1 MPSTFFGLDIAK
13 TGLYMA
19 QSGLNTTAHNIANI
33 ETEGYTRQ
41 KIVSKAATPMRANGR
56 HGMIGTGVDLV
67 ELIQTRDVYYDS
79 KYWKNNSL
87 YGGCSAKEN
96 YMMKLQGYLNEIQLE
111 GFTAT
116 FDTMYDTI
124 QELEKDPANLTV
136 RTQVTTVAES
146 FCDYFNALSQ
156 NLTGIQ
162 EDCNFEIKNQV
173 DRVNAFAEEIASL
186 TKQINT
192 IELGGEHANDLRD
205 QRNLLVDQLSAIIN
219 VSVDEKAIGGAGMK
233 TYTLKIDGQTLVDT
247 YEANEL
253 KVVVRDS
260 QYNQTDANGMYDIV
274 WANGQQFNP
283 YAASQTG
290 SIKALFEIRDGNN
303 ADNLQGV
310 TSCQAGAKTV
320 TMTKTNINSQTDLN
334 IPQEG
339 IITVGNREYEYDG
352 FEVEV
357 VDGSYKYTFHLTEEV
372 TATVNNERSKVGV
385 TVDYKGVPYY
395 MAQLNKFI
403 RTFAS
408 RFNKLHNQGMDLNGN
423 QGQDFFTGVDKVTGK
438 DYILEEETDK
448 DYKGF
453 NSQTG
458 IYTSDKDS
466 YYMITAE
473 NFSVNW
479 DIAHDPSLFAA
490 ASDIKDGIG
499 NYDIAKELLALKTDT
514 SMFYQGKPASF
525 LQTLVADVGID
536 TKSTSDLAKSQ
547 KNLVQSIQNQ
557 RLSIG
562 GVDSEEEAMNLI
574 QYQQAYKLSSKV
586 ISIMNEV
593 YDKLINYMGV

>member
-41 KIVSKAATPMRANGR
+41 KIVSKAATPLRANGR

-67 ELIQTRDVYYDS
+67 ELIQTRDVYYDN

-111 GFTAT
+111 GFTST

-192 IELGGEHANDLRD
+192 IELGGDHANDLRD
-205 QRNLLVDQLSAIIN
+205 QRNLLVDKLSSIIN
-219 VSVDEKAIGGAGMK
+219 VSVEEKAVGDAGMK

-253 KVVVRDS
+253 KVVVRD
-260 QYNQTDANGMYDIV
+260 QNYNQTDADGMYDIV

-310 TSCQAGAKTV
+310 VSCQAGDKTV
-320 TMTKTNINSQTDLN
+320 KMTKTNINSQADLN
-334 IPQEG
+334 IPSEG
-339 IITVGNREYEYDG
+339 IITIGNRQYEYDG

-357 VDGSYKYTFHLTEEV
+357 VDGSYEYTFHLKEEV
-372 TATVNNERSKVGV
+372 TATANNERSKVGV

-403 RTFAS
+403 RTFAA
-408 RFNKLHNQGMDLNGN
+408 RFNELHEKGMDLNGDKGMN
-423 QGQDFFTGVDKVTGK
+423 FFTGVNKVTGE
-438 DYILEEETDK
+438 DYVL
-448 DYKGF
+448 GSLGGNF
-453 NSQTG
+453 NSETG
-458 IYTSDKDS
+458 GYTSDKNS
-466 YYMITAE
+466 YYLLTAE

-479 DIAHDPSLFAA
+479 EIAHDPSLFAA

-499 NYDIAKELLALKTDT
+499 NYDIAKQLLALKTDT
-514 SMFYQGKPASF
+514 SMFYQGKPAAF

-547 KNLVQSIQNQ
+547 NNLVQSIGNQ

>member
-1 MPSTFFGLDIAK
+1 MPSTFFGLDIGK
-13 TGLYMA
+13 TGLYIA
-19 QSGLNTTAHNIANI
+19 QAGLNTTAHNIANI

-41 KIVSKAATPMRANGR
+41 KLVTKADTPMRANGR
-56 HGMIGTGVDLV
+56 HGMIGTGVNLV

-96 YMMKLQGYLNEIQLE
+96 YMMKLQNYLNEIQLD
-111 GFTAT
+111 GFTTT
-116 FDTMYDTI
+116 FDSMYDTI

-136 RTQVTTVAES
+136 RTQVSTVAQS
-146 FCDYFNALSQ
+146 LCDYFNELSQ

-173 DRVNAFAEEIASL
+173 DRVNSYAEEIASL

-192 IELGGEHANDLRD
+192 IELRGEHANDLRD
-205 QRNLLVDQLSAIIN
+205 QRNLLVDQLSAIVN
-219 VSVDEKAIGGAGMK
+219 VTVDEKPFGDAGMK
-233 TYTLKIDGQTLVDT
+233 IYTLKIDGQTLVDT
-247 YEANEL
+247 YETNTL
-253 KVVVRDS
+253 KVVVREEK
-260 QYNQTDANGMYDIV
+260 YNQTDADGMYDII
-274 WANGQQFNP
+274 WENGQQFNP
-283 YAASQTG
+283 YAPSQSG

-310 TSCQAGAKTV
+310 TSCKAGDTVV
-320 TMTKTNINSQTDLN
+320 TMTKTNVNSQVDLN
-334 IPQEG
+334 IPPQG
-339 IITVGNREYEYDG
+339 IITIGNREYEYDG
-352 FEVEV
+352 FEVETV
-357 VDGSYKYTFHLTEEV
+357 GDSYTYTFHLTEPV
-372 TATVNNERSKVGV
+372 TATVDNERSKIGV
-385 TVDYKGVPYY
+385 TVDYKGIPYY

-403 RTFAS
+403 RTFAGK
-408 RFNKLHNQGMDLNGN
+408 FNELHTQGVDLNGDA
-423 QGQDFFTGVDKVTGK
+423 GADFFTGKNKVTGEDYVLGGSPK
-438 DYILEEETDK
+438 DNFASNTDC
-448 DYKGF
+448 
-453 NSQTG
+453 
-458 IYTSDKDS
+458 
-466 YYMITAE
+466 YYLITAE
-473 NFSVNW
+473 NFSVNS

-490 ASDIKDGIG
+490 ASEIDNGIG
-499 NYDIAKELLALKTDT
+499 NYDIAKQLLALKTDT

-525 LQTLVADVGID
+525 LQTLVAEVGID
-536 TKSTSDLAKSQ
+536 AKSTTDMAKSQ
-547 KNLVQSIQNQ
+547 NNLVQSVQNQ

>member
-1 MPSTFFGLDIAK
+1 MPSAFFGLDIAK

-173 DRVNAFAEEIASL
+173 DRINAFAEEIASL

-205 QRNLLVDQLSAIIN
+205 QRNLLVDKLSAIVN

-253 KVVVRDS
+253 KVVVRD
-260 QYNQTDANGMYDIV
+260 QKYTQTDADGMYDIV

-310 TSCQAGAKTV
+310 TSCKAGEKTV
-320 TMTKTNINSQTDLN
+320 KMTKTNINSQTDLN
-334 IPQEG
+334 IPPEG
-339 IITVGNREYEYDG
+339 IITIGNREYEYDG
-352 FEVEV
+352 FEVKV
-357 VDGSYKYTFHLTEEV
+357 ADDGSYEYTFHLTEEV
-372 TATVNNERSKVGV
+372 TATANNERSKVGI

-408 RFNKLHNQGMDLNGN
+408 RFNELHKKGKDLNGN
-423 QGQDFFTGVDKVTGK
+423 AGQNFFTGVDKVTGE
-438 DYILEEETDK
+438 DYVLGSLGDN
-448 DYKGF
+448 F
-453 NSQTG
+453 NSETG
-458 IYTSDKDS
+458 GYTSDKNS

-473 NFSVNW
+473 NFFVNW
-479 DIAHDPSLFAA
+479 EIAHDPSMFAA
-490 ASDIKDGIG
+490 ASEIENGIG

-525 LQTLVADVGID
+525 LQTMVADIGID

-547 KNLVQSIQNQ
+547 NNLVQTVQNQ

-586 ISIMNEV
+586 VSIMNEV

>member
-1 MPSTFFGLDIAK
+1 MASTFFGLDIGK
-13 TGLYMA
+13 SGLYIA

-41 KIVSKAATPMRANGR
+41 KIVSKADTPLRANGR
-56 HGMIGTGVDLV
+56 HGMIGTGVNLV

-96 YMMKLQGYLNEIQLE
+96 YMMKLQSYLNEIQLE

-116 FDTMYDTI
+116 FDSMYETI
-124 QELEKDPANLTV
+124 QELEKDPANLSV
-136 RTQVTTVAES
+136 RTQVTTVAQS

-162 EDCNFEIKNQV
+162 EECNFEIKNQV

-192 IELGGEHANDLRD
+192 IELGGDHANDLRD
-205 QRNLLVDQLSAIIN
+205 QRNLLVDQLSAIVN
-219 VSVDEKAIGGAGMK
+219 VTVDEKALGNAGMK

-247 YEANEL
+247 YDTNKL
-253 KVVVRDS
+253 KVVVRD
-260 QYNQTDANGMYDIV
+260 QKYHQTDPDGMYDIV
-274 WANGQQFNP
+274 WGNGQQFNP
-283 YAASQTG
+283 YAASQSG

-310 TSCQAGAKTV
+310 ISCQDGDRTV
-320 TMTKTNINSQTDLN
+320 TMTKTNVNSQIDLN
-334 IPQEG
+334 IPSKG
-339 IITVGNREYEYDG
+339 TITIGNREYEYDG
-352 FEVEV
+352 FDVNM
-357 VDGSYKYTFHLTEEV
+357 VDGNYEYTFQLTEEV
-372 TATVNNERSKVGV
+372 TAAANNERSKVGV
-385 TVDYKGVPYY
+385 TVDYKGVPHY
-395 MAQLNKFI
+395 MAQINKFI
-403 RTFAS
+403 RTFAG
-408 RFNKLHNQGMDLNGN
+408 RFNELHKQGEDLNGDA
-423 QGQDFFTGVDKVTGK
+423 GMDFFTGVNKVTGE
-438 DYILEEETDK
+438 DYVLGKPEDNFMSNT
-448 DYKGF
+448 
-453 NSQTG
+453 
-458 IYTSDKDS
+458 DS
-466 YYMITAE
+466 YYLITAA
-473 NFSVNW
+473 NFSVN
-479 DIAHDPSLFAA
+479 DEIAHDPSLFAA
-490 ASDIKDGIG
+490 ASEIDNGIG
-499 NYDIAKELLALKTDT
+499 NYDIAKQLLALKTDT

-547 KNLVQSIQNQ
+547 NNLVQSVQNQ

-593 YDKLINYMGV
+593 YDKLINSMGV

>member
-1 MPSTFFGLDIAK
+1 MPSTFFGLDIGK

-56 HGMIGTGVDLV
+56 HGMIGTGVELV

-96 YMMKLQGYLNEIQLE
+96 YMMKLQSYLNEIQLE

-116 FDTMYDTI
+116 FDSMYDTI

-136 RTQVTTVAES
+136 RTQVTTVAQS

-162 EDCNFEIKNQV
+162 EECNFEIKNQV

-192 IELGGEHANDLRD
+192 IELGGDHANDLRD
-205 QRNLLVDQLSAIIN
+205 QRNLLVDQFSAIVN
-219 VSVDEKAIGGAGMK
+219 VSVDEKAIGNAGMK

-253 KVVVRDS
+253 KVVVRD
-260 QYNQTDANGMYDIV
+260 QKYTQTDAEGMYDIV

-283 YAASQTG
+283 YAASQSG

-310 TSCQAGAKTV
+310 TSCKAGDKTV
-320 TMTKTNINSQTDLN
+320 TMTKTNINSQVDLN
-334 IPQEG
+334 IPAQG
-339 IITVGNREYEYDG
+339 TITVGNREYEYDG
-352 FEVEV
+352 FEVKV
-357 VDGSYKYTFHLTEEV
+357 AADGSYEYTFQLIEEV
-372 TATVNNERSKVGV
+372 TANANNERSKVGV

-403 RTFAS
+403 RTFSAN
-408 RFNKLHNQGMDLNGN
+408 FNGLHKKGVDLNGN
-423 QGQDFFTGVDKVTGK
+423 VGMDFFTGVNKVTGEDFVLGK
-438 DYILEEETDK
+438 LDENFKSNT
-448 DYKGF
+448 
-453 NSQTG
+453 
-458 IYTSDKDS
+458 DS
-466 YYMITAE
+466 YYSITAG

-479 DIAHDPSLFAA
+479 EIGHDPSLFAA
-490 ASDIKDGIG
+490 ASEIDNGIG

-547 KNLVQSIQNQ
+547 NNLVQSIHNQ